1 MKKYI
6 ERTLRRIRQF
16 YETFSNEKWS
26 TSWNKLSWSHYREV
40 LSLKDINE
48 MRYYLNVCE
57 KNNLTIRHL
66 QERIKNNEYGRLSD
80 ETKNNLI
87 ELDRS
92 EINDLIPNL
101 LLLK

>member
-1 MKKYI
+1 
-6 ERTLRRIRQF
+6 
-16 YETFSNEKWS
+16 
-26 TSWNKLSWSHYREV
+26 
-40 LSLKDINE
+40 